1 MKVAV
6 LSSGGKD
13 SSYAAWWCEL
23 QGWEVTCI
31 VTVVVTGGDSLMF
44 QLENTPVAA
53 LQASSM
59 GVPWLPVR
67 TEGEEG
73 AEINDLQTALSGII
87 SPHEVLESIWPS
99 GFLKPD
105 GLEIHTGVLE
115 IDALVSGALRSD
127 FQKTRLEMMCER
139 LGVKSFS
146 PLWHK
151 GSRQHM
157 SSLIDHGFGV
167 VITSVSSEGLTEEWL
182 GRKLDNSTLERL
194 QSLSEKYRFNL
205 DGEGGEFETM
215 VVSGPHMEGHIV
227 FQHDV
232 LWNGSRGSIKLD
244 SCSLHQYR

>member
-1 MKVAV
+1 M
-6 LSSGGKD
+6 
-13 SSYAAWWCEL
+13 
-23 QGWEVTCI
+23 

-44 QLENTPVAA
+44 QLENTPIAA
-53 LQASSM
+53 LQACSM
-59 GVPWLPVR
+59 GVPWLPVG

-73 AEINDLQTALSGII
+73 AEIHDLETALSGSI
-87 SPHEVLESIWPS
+87 SPHEVLDRIWPS
-99 GFLKPD
+99 GLSMPDELAIHKGALK
-105 GLEIHTGVLE
+105 

-151 GSRQHM
+151 GSSQHM
-157 SSLIDHGFGV
+157 SALIDHGFGV
-167 VITSVSSEGLTEEWL
+167 VISSVSSEGLGEEWL
-182 GRKLDNSTLERL
+182 GRKLDNGNLEML

-215 VVSGPHMEGHIV
+215 VVSGPHMEGQIV

-232 LWNGSRGSIKLD
+232 LWDGARGSIKLD
-244 SCSLHQYR
+244 SCSLHRYR